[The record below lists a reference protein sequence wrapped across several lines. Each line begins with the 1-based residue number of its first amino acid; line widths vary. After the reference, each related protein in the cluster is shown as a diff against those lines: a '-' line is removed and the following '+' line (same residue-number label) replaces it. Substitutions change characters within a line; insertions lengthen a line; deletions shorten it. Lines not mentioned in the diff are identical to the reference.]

1 MRVTLLGATGGIARG
16 LRTVSIQVDDD
27 LLIDAGTGVGDLTL
41 GQMAAI
47 QHVFLTHAHL
57 DHLACLPMLADAV
70 LDRRAG
76 PLTVHALP
84 ETLDAL
90 KDGIFN
96 NRLWPD
102 YTARPSPEA
111 PWVALEPA
119 AVGHPVCVGSRTV
132 TPLPARHSVPG
143 VGYAVEGESGSFV
156 YSGDTTLCEPFWEA
170 VNRLPGLRYVFLECT
185 FRDDVSPEQALEWGH
200 MTPRLWEKALA
211 LYQGDAEV
219 RVIHM
224 EPGKEEATL
233 GQLKER
239 FGGKAPRPVVAG
251 EMFEV

>member
-1 MRVTLLGATGGIARG
+1 MRVTILGATGGIARG

-41 GQMAAI
+41 DQMAAV

-57 DHLACLPMLADAV
+57 DHIACLPMLADAV
-70 LDRRAG
+70 LDRRIG

-96 NRLWPD
+96 NRVWPD
-102 YTARPSPEA
+102 YTSRPTPQA

-119 AVGHPVCVGSRTV
+119 AVGHPVCVGSHTV
-132 TPLPARHSVPG
+132 TPLSARHSVPG

-170 VNRLPGLRYVFLECT
+170 VNRLPKARYVFLECT

-224 EPGKEEATL
+224 EPGKEGATR

-239 FGGKAPRPVVAG
+239 LGEKAPRSVVAG